1 MERES
6 FQNFESPSLVT
17 IDNYWLPLENTHLV
31 WVNKKIGTRKAA
43 TFLMSHVSEI
53 PHTLLITYFLRRF
66 LVWGEELLHCLS
78 GRTNSYKGEKQ
89 SYLESAIKHLSSVE
103 FIAFHQVKVFW
114 LFFGLIL
121 LNYEILILES
131 LASYDRS

>member
-43 TFLMSHVSEI
+43 TFLMSHESEI
-53 PHTLLITYFLRRF
+53 PHALLVIYFLRRF
-66 LVWGEELLHCLS
+66 LV
-78 GRTNSYKGEKQ
+78 
-89 SYLESAIKHLSSVE
+89 
-103 FIAFHQVKVFW
+103 
-114 LFFGLIL
+114 
-121 LNYEILILES
+121 
-131 LASYDRS
+131 